1 MKDSSRLS
9 NEVQSIV
16 VAYCDRCARRSS
28 KLLCDDLSLQEL
40 CEDCFD
46 ILTRWRAIRPL
57 LSS

>member
-28 KLLCDDLSLQEL
+28 KLLSDDLSLQEL

-46 ILTRWRAIRPL
+46 ILTRRRAIRAPH
-57 LSS
+57 S

>member
-9 NEVQSIV
+9 NEVQSMV

-28 KLLCDDLSLQEL
+28 KLLFDDLSLQEL

-46 ILTRWRAIRPL
+46 ILTRRRAIRAPL
-57 LSS
+57 S

>member
-16 VAYCDRCARRSS
+16 VTYCDRCARRSP
-28 KLLCDDLSLQEL
+28 KLLFDDLSLQEL

-46 ILTRWRAIRPL
+46 VLTRRRAIRAPL
-57 LSS
+57 S